1 MERWHYGRSL
11 LPAVAALAV
20 AGPGN
25 PAAAQDTGSAEGSTG
40 GINELIVTARR
51 REERLL
57 EVPVA
62 VSAFSAEELR
72 KRNVESLVD
81 VAKYT
86 AGFSFENFAGGTNP
100 APIIR
105 GLSQNTLTD
114 RNQNVGTF
122 VDGIHVQQQGNV
134 DLTLMDLDRIEVLKG
149 PQNAQFGRSAFA
161 GAINYVPRKA
171 NLSEVEGD
179 VQFTAGTDERIDAR
193 ANLSIPLWQDKLAV
207 RVGAVTTEF
216 DGTWNNNFSG
226 GSRGI
231 ATKDGGFGQSF
242 DGTDGKLGGW
252 DNDAIQA
259 QVRFVPIETLRV
271 DLGYF
276 KSNVNAEQAAIEF
289 IRPNGSTIWGLEHE
303 TNCNPS
309 AAGLKRF
316 YCGELEVN
324 ADTVRVDPRS
334 VGLQAETQLLSALV
348 SWDILDNVSVT
359 YQLGRNDLLQ
369 NAFGH
374 SSNPPNPEREGCGL
388 TAGGVPPC
396 AGGAPGAVLFQTGPG
411 EQKAISHE
419 LRFDGRLFSD
429 AVTWRLGYY
438 HSEVRDASN
447 INSIETRR
455 SVIEDPTGQII
466 VASLPAPAQRFEDT
480 TDAVFGSVGWTF
492 LDIWTL
498 DVEARYAAE
507 KRSQPSG
514 PLPDD
519 TYYDFTPRVS
529 LKAQV
534 TPDWMVYGSVAE
546 GSKSGGFNTSRADPG
561 FETYE
566 QETNTTYELGGKQV
580 LLDGMLQL
588 NYNVFYIDWSDL
600 QLPTADLIPTV
611 PGVTDPNYITNASGA
626 ESLGA
631 ELEAV
636 VLFGDNWTVNLAASY
651 ANPEFDGDALDFG
664 LGAQCASPQT
674 EADRV
679 CTTVTVDRPDP
690 LPDAVAAPIG
700 GNQLARTPTTQLGLG
715 VEYRNEFRAWEY
727 RLRGDLSYQD
737 KQYAEVLNLAW
748 LPSRTL
754 LDVNLSMTSP
764 SRNLTLTLWGKNV
777 TDEEYVSNS
786 FVIAFANNYG
796 ASLAPGAAWGLTLR
810 YAFNGNN

>member
-1 MERWHYGRSL
+1 MERWHYGRRL
-11 LPAVAALAV
+11 LPGLVALAV

-25 PAAAQDTGSAEGSTG
+25 PAAAQETGSAEGSTG
-40 GINELIVTARR
+40 GVSEVIVTARR

-72 KRNVESLVD
+72 RRNVESLVD

-105 GLSQNTLTD
+105 GLTQNTLTD

-134 DLTLMDLDRIEVLKG
+134 DLTLMDLERIEVLKG

-179 VQFTAGTDERIDAR
+179 VQFTAGTDERLDGR

-207 RVGAVTTEF
+207 RVGGVKTEF

-231 ATKDGGFGQSF
+231 GTVDGGFGQRF

-259 QVRFVPIETLRV
+259 QVRFVPIETLRI

-289 IRPNGSTIWGLEHE
+289 IRPNGATIWGLEHE

-309 AAGLKRF
+309 STGLKRF

-334 VGLQAETQLLSALV
+334 VGLQAETQLLSTLV
-348 SWDILDNVSVT
+348 SWDIVDNVSVT
-359 YQLGRNDLLQ
+359 YQFGRNDLLQ

-396 AGGAPGAVLFQTGPG
+396 AGGATGAVLFQTGPG
-411 EQKAISHE
+411 EQKAESHE

-466 VASLPAPAQRFEDT
+466 VASLPAPAQRFEDE
-480 TDAVFGSVGWTF
+480 TDAVFGSVGYTF
-492 LDIWTL
+492 LEIWTL

-546 GSKSGGFNTSRADPG
+546 GSKAGGFNTSRADPG

-636 VLFGDNWTVNLAASY
+636 MLFGDNWTVNLAASY

-664 LGAQCASPQT
+664 LGAQCANPQT

-679 CTTVTVDRPDP
+679 CSTVTVDRPDP

-737 KQYAEVLNLAW
+737 KQYAEVLNLAT

-796 ASLAPGAAWGLTLR
+796 ASLAPGAAWGLSMR